1 MFGNEDQS
9 AAFIYHPEVL
19 CGCTKKPNLQLDA
32 LKKAKM
38 RGMQDSGTAELNQTA
53 IPEGKGKLNK
63 VNIKICFRKNVRAWT
78 RVSRKDDFSRNVGT
92 TLD

>member
-38 RGMQDSGTAELNQTA
+38 RHMQTSGTAELN
-53 IPEGKGKLNK
+53 
-63 VNIKICFRKNVRAWT
+63 
-78 RVSRKDDFSRNVGT
+78 
-92 TLD
+92 